1 MASQNENKIIAS
13 LLKTGARV
21 VNFGMKGFYDD
32 LRAQDIPVT
41 QMDWA
46 PKTANKDL
54 LAKLKALKKT

>member
-1 MASQNENKIIAS
+1 MAAQNENNGVAA
-13 LLKTGARV
+13 LLKTGVRV

-32 LRAQDIPVT
+32 LKAQGIPVI

-46 PKTANKDL
+46 PKTAKKDL